1 MVDFSQYMPVIGRA
15 NAVGDNLTGYN
26 TPERIT
32 QRQMMA
38 VQQQEQQ
45 RKMVENQEM
54 LRKLEISKQVWQ
66 QSGGDLNR
74 YHQLMSAY
82 APENAMA
89 AQEFTRK
96 QEELNAPTITIQDGN
111 VIKRSRSGEVSAMPI
126 PGYQQKQDKPTFS
139 ADLGGYIYPPDAQN
153 PQGRLV
159 RIPGASKP
167 KEPKAPEFNKDMGG
181 YVYPPDAQN
190 PQGRFVPLQG
200 APEIGGIPRPRR
212 NAAQEDKFRNQI
224 SDDFKNVGQTK
235 QNTENISADI
245 ENILKSPGLG
255 ARSGYTGYMP
265 AWLQG
270 GEAKT
275 TQNRIE
281 TLKGKVTQMGKQIAS
296 ASGSLGSM
304 AIAEWKIVADAVNA
318 IDPTADNFEEQLANI
333 EQQAMGTAKRMEDAY
348 TRQYE
353 PDLPVYKQFAPEN
366 IKVDKAFRAYGQDA
380 ASGNVSPAMNNMPPA
395 NSASGR
401 VVRDTST
408 GIRYKSDGSRWV
420 RVE

>member
-139 ADLGGYIYPPDAQN
+139 AD
-153 PQGRLV
+153 
-159 RIPGASKP
+159 
-167 KEPKAPEFNKDMGG
+167 
-181 YVYPPDAQN
+181 
-190 PQGRFVPLQG
+190 
-200 APEIGGIPRPRR
+200 
-212 NAAQEDKFRNQI
+212 
-224 SDDFKNVGQTK
+224 
-235 QNTENISADI
+235 
-245 ENILKSPGLG
+245 
-255 ARSGYTGYMP
+255 
-265 AWLQG
+265 
-270 GEAKT
+270 
-275 TQNRIE
+275 
-281 TLKGKVTQMGKQIAS
+281 
-296 ASGSLGSM
+296 
-304 AIAEWKIVADAVNA
+304 
-318 IDPTADNFEEQLANI
+318 
-333 EQQAMGTAKRMEDAY
+333 
-348 TRQYE
+348 
-353 PDLPVYKQFAPEN
+353 
-366 IKVDKAFRAYGQDA
+366 
-380 ASGNVSPAMNNMPPA
+380 
-395 NSASGR
+395 
-401 VVRDTST
+401 
-408 GIRYKSDGSRWV
+408 
-420 RVE
+420 